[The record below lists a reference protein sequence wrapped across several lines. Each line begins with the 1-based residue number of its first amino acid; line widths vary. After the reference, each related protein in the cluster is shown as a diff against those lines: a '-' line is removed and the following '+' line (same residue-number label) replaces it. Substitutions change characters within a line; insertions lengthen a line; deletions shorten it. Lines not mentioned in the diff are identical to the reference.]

1 MKTYRVLF
9 SKKDELIFVS
19 HLDFAHCLIRALKR
33 AGLPLK
39 YSEGFSPHPKIVFAL
54 PLSVGM
60 TGENEIV
67 DVTLDCDDISNEEFK
82 KRLADSLDTIL
93 EIKKVYDPDVK
104 LGKVKSAVYSVE
116 IPDLSEKSESIKSV
130 LANPFPVSKKTKSG
144 NEKELD
150 IKSMIFSYDVA
161 EKSGS
166 TIIMLELASSGES
179 YLNPELVL
187 KSLTLSGIHIPEEY
201 DITRNEI
208 RFDK

>member
-19 HLDFAHCLIRALKR
+19 HLDFAHSLLRALKR
-33 AGLPLK
+33 ARLPLK

-67 DVTLDCDDISNEEFK
+67 DVTLDCDNISNEDFLSRFSK
-82 KRLADSLDTIL
+82 SLDGIL
-93 EIKKVYDPDVK
+93 EIKKVYEPDVK
-104 LGKVKSAVYSVE
+104 LGKVKSAVYSVVIPSFSGKCDE
-116 IPDLSEKSESIKSV
+116 IKKALSNPAPV
-130 LANPFPVSKKTKSG
+130 LKKTKSG

-150 IKSMIFSYDVA
+150 IKNMIFSYDVIENHA
-161 EKSGS
+161 D
-166 TIIMLELASSGES
+166 TVLTLELSSSGEN

-187 KSLTLSGIHIPEEY
+187 KSLSNMGINIPEEY
-201 DITRNEI
+201 DITRKEI
-208 RFDK
+208 RCDK